1 MVITRD
7 GGGGGSVV
15 GVGVSFVVAS
25 AGYVIFSREVVV
37 LEERLVTEIILVV

>member
-1 MVITRD
+1 MITRD

-15 GVGVSFVVAS
+15 GVGVGFVVAS
-25 AGYVIFSREVVV
+25 AVFIIFSREVVV